1 MLNIVLFG
9 PPGAGKGT
17 QSEKLIQKYNLVH
30 LSTGDILRSE
40 VAAQTKLGLEAKKLM
55 DAGVLVPDHVVIG
68 MIESKLDANKNA
80 NGFIFDGF
88 PRTTGQ
94 AEALDK
100 LLIEKGTSITM
111 MLSLEVPKEEMI
123 KRLLNRGKE
132 SGRTDDQDPG
142 IIENR
147 INEYNNKTAPLKAYY
162 SRQNK
167 LHPVIGIGTV
177 DEIFSELCKA
187 IETSTNESVG

>member
-1 MLNIVLFG
+1 
-9 PPGAGKGT
+9 
-17 QSEKLIQKYNLVH
+17 
-30 LSTGDILRSE
+30 
-40 VAAQTKLGLEAKKLM
+40 
-55 DAGVLVPDHVVIG
+55 
-68 MIESKLDANKNA
+68 
-80 NGFIFDGF
+80 
-88 PRTTGQ
+88 
-94 AEALDK
+94 LDK

-111 MLSLEVPKEEMI
+111 MLSLEVPKDELI

-142 IIENR
+142 IIEKR

-167 LHPVIGIGTV
+167 LHPVIGIGSV